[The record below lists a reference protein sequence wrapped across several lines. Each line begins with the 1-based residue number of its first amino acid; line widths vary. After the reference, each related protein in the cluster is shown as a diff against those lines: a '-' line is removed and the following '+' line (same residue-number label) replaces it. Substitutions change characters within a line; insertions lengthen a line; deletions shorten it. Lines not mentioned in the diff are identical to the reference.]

1 MNFPMCVLKDL
12 LGTPYYI
19 LIHLHYQEIW
29 ICMEPMRAALSDLY
43 VDPVHVRARRRI
55 PEEVLREL
63 AITVSYTNFCT
74 TFNNNISHT
83 YILYTYIFIL
93 FSN

>member
-1 MNFPMCVLKDL
+1 MNFPMSVLKHL

-19 LIHLHYQEIW
+19 LIHLNYQEKVW
-29 ICMEPMRAALSDLY
+29 ICMEPMRASLLDLS
-43 VDPVHVRARRRI
+43 VDPV
-55 PEEVLREL
+55 PEEVLREM